1 LFCSAFV
8 FMADKKEIFLPI
20 SDKKVLHHYY
30 PQIGQLFWY
39 HTLIWAL
46 VIAFFFSLV
55 IITLRDESGVY
66 WNNWEFI
73 VVIAIVIRLIIMTPL
88 RYELLDDRI
97 RIVRLCYF
105 FPRVILYKEIDEIY
119 TDDKFC
125 PNFDLFCIPMVTT
138 TRDLIC
144 LAIRKKSRELNLDK
158 EGSSEP
164 NFINIYLSPRT
175 SKIAEMATNLHNL
188 FLQSRA
194 GDKTLKV

>member
-1 LFCSAFV
+1 
-8 FMADKKEIFLPI
+8 LP
-20 SDKKVLHHYY
+20 
-30 PQIGQLFWY
+30 
-39 HTLIWAL
+39 
-46 VIAFFFSLV
+46 FFFSLV